1 MVERFF
7 VLFPSMSPLTQSRLF
22 GMEMFQS
29 KLEAGKTERQDF
41 ELFETLSSAFLSW
54 FLLYFVIVLLI
65 LLIWFLGYFTFLF
78 SSDTLKHFQ
87 KSNEIAA
94 RLRFHCTLR
103 SMCDSSTRRCLC
115 SVCLRASSSPACEIR
130 CIQCDRCWVLVVSV
144 WCMLWSWW
152 MLVSAMF

>member
-1 MVERFF
+1 MVELVERFF
-7 VLFPSMSPLTQSRLF
+7 FLFPSMSPLTQSRLF

-54 FLLYFVIVLLI
+54 FLFFYCVVNIVDLSFGVFYFS
-65 LLIWFLGYFTFLF
+65 LF
-78 SSDTLKHFQ
+78 IGHFETLSKI
-87 KSNEIAA
+87 KWK
-94 RLRFHCTLR
+94 LRFHCTLR
-103 SMCDSSTRRCLC
+103 STCDSSTRRCLC